1 MENIEQCKSF
11 CLSLYAYWCIRMWS
25 IIIVLCFKNLI
36 CRFRCSSVADDGD
49 TDDWGWNEG
58 DVELADKKGS
68 PASFK
73 TPPPS
78 RGLSLKQR
86 SPSMEKKQ
94 FTQSAQNYKK
104 GMSLQQSSLQPPLQT
119 QAPMIASLGTVQPV
133 VKKVAPRKKP
143 KEDDI
148 FASMGLAAQPKFQA
162 VRSPP
167 PSGGAPI
174 SGSSWGGLSAGGADS
189 AGAAAAWDGDDDLDD
204 LFDD

>member
-1 MENIEQCKSF
+1 MYSVLTITF
-11 CLSLYAYWCIRMWS
+11 CN
-25 IIIVLCFKNLI
+25 FQ
-36 CRFRCSSVADDGD
+36 CSSAVDDGD
-49 TDDWGWNEG
+49 TDDWGWDEG

-68 PASFK
+68 PASFN

-94 FTQSAQNYKK
+94 FTQSAQNYNK

-119 QAPMIASLGTVQPV
+119 QAPRITSLQPV

-174 SGSSWGGLSAGGADS
+174 SGSTWGGLSADGADS